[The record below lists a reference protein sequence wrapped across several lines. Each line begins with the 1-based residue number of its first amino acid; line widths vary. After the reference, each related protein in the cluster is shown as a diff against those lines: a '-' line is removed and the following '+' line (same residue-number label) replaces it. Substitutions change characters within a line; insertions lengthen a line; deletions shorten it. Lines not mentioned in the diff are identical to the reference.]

1 MSQFERRVKKLE
13 QRESGVRVEVCPYWV
28 GDLSPA
34 HQRWKED
41 AVRRGVIVILQEAAD
56 L

>member
-1 MSQFERRVKKLE
+1 MSQLKRRLKRLE
-13 QRESGVRVEVCPYWV
+13 QIDGGMRVEVCPYWV

-41 AVRRGVIVILQEAAD
+41 AARRGVIVILQEAAD